1 MERGELRQEGGVV
14 KTGGRKGVGAY
25 DKGKGWLRQRG
36 RKKVGLRQREKGEGG
51 KPAAASWTVSKL
63 TRRC

>member
-1 MERGELRQEGGVV
+1 MWLKQGEV
-14 KTGGRKGVGAY
+14 KGVGGY
-25 DKGKGWLRQRG
+25 DRGKGWLRQRG

-51 KPAAASWTVSKL
+51 KPAAASRTVSKL